1 MRRFLQGHLPTW
13 ILVAAVGLPT
23 SVAVGWGG
31 EIHRRINAEAVGLLD
46 GPLGDYFKANLNW
59 FRALATDADDRKS
72 YSPEERPS
80 HYIDFEYYGDGP
92 YEQLPADRRVA
103 EETFGKEN
111 LPKWGTL
118 PWHAIGM
125 TKALRDAMMK
135 GEWERVLVVAA
146 DLGHFIGDGSQPLH
160 TTSNHDGQLTGNKG
174 IHYLFESIMA
184 PRNLD
189 HYRPGATKP
198 AAVKDLPADIFAW
211 LAESFTYV
219 DDIMAADT
227 KARQGLTKEQQGLL
241 EEAYANRELE
251 GFPPPAYLDRLYGAV
266 GPLAWKRMDLAAAR
280 LAGLWQWAWI
290 EAGKPSPPA

>member
-1 MRRFLQGHLPTW
+1 M
-13 ILVAAVGLPT
+13 
-23 SVAVGWGG
+23 GWGG
-31 EIHRRINAEAVGLLD
+31 EIHRRINAEAVGLLG

-59 FRALATDADDRKS
+59 FRALATDADERKS

-103 EETFGKEN
+103 EERFGREN

-118 PWHAIGM
+118 AWHAIGM
-125 TKALRDAMMK
+125 TKALRDAMMN

-146 DLGHFIGDGSQPLH
+146 DLGHFIGDGAQPLH
-160 TTSNHDGQLTGNKG
+160 TTSNHDGQLTGNEG

-189 HYRPGATKP
+189 QYRPGAKKP
-198 AAVKDLPADIFAW
+198 ATIRDMPADIFVW

-227 KARQGLTKEQQGLL
+227 RARQGLTKKQQGLL

-251 GFPPPAYLDRLYGAV
+251 GFPPQAYLDRLYSAV
-266 GPLAWKRMDLAAAR
+266 GPLAWTRMDLAAAR
-280 LAGLWQWAWI
+280 LAGLWQWAWL
-290 EAGKPSPPA
+290 EAGKPSPPS